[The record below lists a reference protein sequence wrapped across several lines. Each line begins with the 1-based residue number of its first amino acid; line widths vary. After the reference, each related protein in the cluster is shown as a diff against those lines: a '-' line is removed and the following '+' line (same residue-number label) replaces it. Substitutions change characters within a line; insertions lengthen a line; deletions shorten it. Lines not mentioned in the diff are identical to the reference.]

1 MADSAQNV
9 TQAAAPLYAT
19 PHVVRLQLTDF
30 RSYESLNLNCDL
42 APVAL
47 SGENGAGKT
56 NILESISMLGPGRG
70 LRRAHFDDLARK
82 NGKGGW
88 AVAAYQYRPPP
99 PNRPC
104 HFCGQDRQNGRAVSR
119 APGQA

>member
-9 TQAAAPLYAT
+9 TQTNAPLYAT

-30 RSYESLNLNCDL
+30 RSYESLHLNCDL

-88 AVAAYQYRPPP
+88 AVAA
-99 PNRPC
+99 
-104 HFCGQDRQNGRAVSR
+104 
-119 APGQA
+119 